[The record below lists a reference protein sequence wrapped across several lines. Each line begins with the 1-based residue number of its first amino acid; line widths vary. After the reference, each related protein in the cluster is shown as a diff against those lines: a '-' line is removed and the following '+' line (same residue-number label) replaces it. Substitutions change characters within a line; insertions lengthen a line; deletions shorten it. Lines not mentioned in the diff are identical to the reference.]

1 MEALP
6 ESNARHLG
14 LDGTEDDDDE
24 GNWEMV
30 TEDPNRSRRVPGATG
45 LLPEQ
50 DVRQGGYPTFSGGR
64 MTDPGSQVPTG
75 VLEQGTDGR
84 AIRFMREDGD
94 GVGRPQQAPPRRPRR
109 KASPP
114 MIEVP
119 GRYQETMTM
128 ALPAAEDD
136 MLGPAQQGKLPRAA
150 DLDAARPLT
159 GRPASSMPLRQSE
172 LHRSTSVSTTD
183 LAPRFPLPPSRA
195 NVKVANRE
203 SFVAGKLPEPPEGM
217 LHREALS
224 PRRTVASPVVT
235 QFPAP
240 PKRPDRR
247 ATGSPTMPH
256 LRVTPNTP
264 GESPLTPHLNAQA
277 QKATVVRLPMAQARP
292 WSSLSTRAKSRLESE
307 QDPSPPLPS
316 NRQGPTS
323 SAEQTASMTVPAS
336 KISSLHRS
344 ASARAAHQPTRG
356 SVQTPMRPGLSV
368 TVDPTPAMILPALK
382 NSTLHRSA
390 STLTAVP
397 SRKDRGVRFDLG
409 PVPEDSQD
417 SEPGAA
423 HSSPSLTSP
432 PRTGFRIPGTSFHLP
447 IPSFPSTPR
456 PPRRAS
462 LSSLEDE
469 ARPESFISTSS
480 DRSGGS
486 EGEQSSLKYL
496 ARERGSVSDEKAGL
510 PRRPKTVMV
519 LGGDYLSGGSEEKG
533 RQSGV

>member
-1 MEALP
+1 VEALP

-14 LDGTEDDDDE
+14 LDETEVEYDE

-30 TEDPNRSRRVPGATG
+30 TDDANRSRRVPGAMG

-75 VLEQGTDGR
+75 VLEQGSDGR
-84 AIRFMREDGD
+84 AMSVMREDGD
-94 GVGRPQQAPPRRPRR
+94 GVGRPHQATPRRPRR

-119 GRYQETMTM
+119 GRYQQAMTRP
-128 ALPAAEDD
+128 LPAVGEDA
-136 MLGPAQQGKLPRAA
+136 LGSAQLEKLPHAA
-150 DLDAARPLT
+150 DLDIARPLA
-159 GRPASSMPLRQSE
+159 GRPASSMPLGQSE
-172 LHRSTSVSTTD
+172 LHRSTSLSTTD

-195 NVKVANRE
+195 NTKIAHRE
-203 SFVAGKLPEPPEGM
+203 SVVAAKLPEPPEGM
-217 LHREALS
+217 LPREALS
-224 PRRTVASPVVT
+224 PRRSVVSSAIT

-240 PKRPDRR
+240 PKRPGTTHR
-247 ATGSPTMPH
+247 SPTTPH

-277 QKATVVRLPMAQARP
+277 QRATVVRLPMAQARP
-292 WSSLSTRAKSRLESE
+292 WSSLSTRAKSRGE
-307 QDPSPPLPS
+307 QAQSPPLHS
-316 NRQGPTS
+316 NLRAPTS
-323 SAEQTASMTVPAS
+323 SEEQTATMTVPAS
-336 KISSLHRS
+336 KISPLHRS
-344 ASARAAHQPTRG
+344 ASARAAHQPIRA
-356 SVQTPMRPGLSV
+356 SVQTPIRPALSV
-368 TVDPTPAMILPALK
+368 TVDPAPAMILPALK

-390 STLTAVP
+390 SSLTAVS

-417 SEPGAA
+417 SQPEAA
-423 HSSPSLTSP
+423 HSLASLTSP
-432 PRTGFRIPGTSFHLP
+432 PRTGLRIPGTSFHLP

-462 LSSLEDE
+462 MSSLEDE

-480 DRSGGS
+480 DRSGS
-486 EGEQSSLKYL
+486 STWEQSSLKYL
-496 ARERGSVSDEKAGL
+496 SRETRGSVSDEKAGL
-510 PRRPKTVMV
+510 PPRPKTVMV
-519 LGGDYLSGGSEEKG
+519 LGGAYLSGGSEVED
-533 RQSGV
+533 RQRGV